1 MIEFANITGQV
12 DDNKICVKM
21 RTGESFYAPIIMAVN
36 TPTPSKEWIQE
47 NKDSFLA
54 LVSFEKGLGQNPM
67 VLGFYPV
74 KGADSTKY
82 SIVERLLTANLTLLE
97 KLINGKVNTSIGPQ
111 PFMPDTLMALNDIK
125 KELEDIEKLILPI
138 NL

>member
-12 DDNKICVKM
+12 DGHKICVKM
-21 RTGESFYAPIIMAVN
+21 RTGESFYAPIVVAVN
-36 TPTPSKEWIQE
+36 APIPSEEWIQN

-67 VLGFYPV
+67 VIGFYPV

-82 SIVERLLTANLTLLE
+82 GIVERLLTANINLLD
-97 KLINGKVNTSIGPQ
+97 KLINGKVNTNIGPQ
-111 PFMPDTLMALNDIK
+111 PFMPNTLKALNDIK
-125 KELEDIEKLILPI
+125 KELEEIEKLILPI